1 MKIIFVVAA
10 IVFANDPEDFAIF
23 DGDFF
28 DVLSVALPVE
38 AIADLNNDVLYGPVA
53 PTLTLNND
61 VFDVLFDWNK
71 EDEKPA
77 LKKRRKSYPLSS
89 ILTGPRTSKHVGKTF
104 QVYASSASVKQPHA
118 PSELPSKLPRKS
130 PQAPSTSAHSHA
142 TVTRAHAVKNTPL
155 SVASPNSHS
164 PLSNESKRK
173 ILLLL
178 KEKPN
183 ATPRQVLEN
192 ISLPGSTGVMQVS
205 RYIWRIKR
213 LRKVSD
219 CMMDILDRGCAGS
232 GPEPLLMDIKENC
245 KSADSVSLE
254 DVNDW
259 LRFVCEKPRPVGLTH
274 DEFKEILEWK
284 IQRLDTNH
292 TS

>member
-1 MKIIFVVAA
+1 MRFFTFAVAVV
-10 IVFANDPEDFAIF
+10 VFANDPEDFAIF

-28 DVLSVALPVE
+28 DVLSVAVPVE
-38 AIADLNNDVLYGPVA
+38 AIVDLNNDVLYGPVE

-71 EDEKPA
+71 EDERPVV
-77 LKKRRKSYPLSS
+77 KKRRQSYPLSS
-89 ILTGPRTSKHVGKTF
+89 MLTSPRTSAHVGK
-104 QVYASSASVKQPHA
+104 SSQPNA
-118 PSELPSKLPRKS
+118 PSGLPSELARKS
-130 PQAPSTSAHSHA
+130 PQAPVTSAHPHA
-142 TVTRAHAVKNTPL
+142 SVTRAHAVKNTRPF
-155 SVASPNSHS
+155 VASPSSHS

-192 ISLPGSTGVMQVS
+192 ISLPASTGVMQVS

-284 IQRLDTNH
+284 VQRLDTNH